1 MYEPFSS
8 SFVRSIDANRTLKDS
23 ITNAITH
30 SRTRSRISVTE
41 LVNPM
46 QAMQRVLNPEI
57 RPTLDR
63 QQIMMAGTGFHEIFG
78 RKVSSEEF
86 LEQLLEYEGVVGKV
100 DIFEDVPVE
109 IKTTSSIPTDIYKG
123 RTSYFEQLGMYC
135 AMAGVAN
142 GRLIVYQRQSEHSNL
157 DFKVFDVVFNN
168 INKILEQ
175 MIIRRDLF
183 QNALDTK
190 TAFGL
195 PQCEWMHRGCDYS
208 AVCSCKSA
216 KPAESIV
223 GRDEVEISNNLEMEQ
238 ELITKISIEADVPS
252 GFKLN
257 DLVFPRKAL
266 MRLGDYAANERNDSP
281 QKNMKDMERQGFN
294 YALYT
299 ALHYG
304 SAGKF
309 KNIPVSINSLVDRV
323 GMYDDVPTIL
333 RTSSLATMVERDRL
347 PWFYSYYF
355 DRLAFECALTNVRH
369 GRLVLYYEKIPN
381 DKFMVYD
388 IYFHSRKAIN
398 DEIVRRI
405 ELLENEAPV
414 SELPA
419 CPTWMAQY
427 CEFQP
432 NCECV
437 EKPGVLDA
445 WESI

>member
-1 MYEPFSS
+1 
-8 SFVRSIDANRTLKDS
+8 
-23 ITNAITH
+23 
-30 SRTRSRISVTE
+30 
-41 LVNPM
+41 
-46 QAMQRVLNPEI
+46 
-57 RPTLDR
+57 
-63 QQIMMAGTGFHEIFG
+63 
-78 RKVSSEEF
+78 
-86 LEQLLEYEGVVGKV
+86 
-100 DIFEDVPVE
+100 
-109 IKTTSSIPTDIYKG
+109 
-123 RTSYFEQLGMYC
+123 FEQLGMYC

-299 ALHYG
+299 
-304 SAGKF
+304 
-309 KNIPVSINSLVDRV
+309 
-323 GMYDDVPTIL
+323 
-333 RTSSLATMVERDRL
+333 
-347 PWFYSYYF
+347 
-355 DRLAFECALTNVRH
+355 
-369 GRLVLYYEKIPN
+369 
-381 DKFMVYD
+381 
-388 IYFHSRKAIN
+388 
-398 DEIVRRI
+398 
-405 ELLENEAPV
+405 
-414 SELPA
+414 
-419 CPTWMAQY
+419 
-427 CEFQP
+427 
-432 NCECV
+432 
-437 EKPGVLDA
+437 
-445 WESI
+445 